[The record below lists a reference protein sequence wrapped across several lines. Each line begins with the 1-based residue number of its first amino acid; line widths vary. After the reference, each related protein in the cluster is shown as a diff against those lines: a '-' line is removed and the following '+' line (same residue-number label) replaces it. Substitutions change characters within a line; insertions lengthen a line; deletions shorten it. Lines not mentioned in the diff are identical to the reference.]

1 MLVLVVAATVAE
13 EEEEEG
19 EEGDSSTCPL
29 GANATRCHP
38 TSKSSSEAAAAS
50 TAPPPPSPPAPEGI
64 PPCLDLCGWRLDQK
78 PPPVPSNITEE
89 EARAVI
95 RRCCS

>member
-1 MLVLVVAATVAE
+1 MLVVVVVATVAE
-13 EEEEEG
+13 EGEEEG

-29 GANATRCHP
+29 GANATRRHT
-38 TSKSSSEAAAAS
+38 TSKSSSEAAAAA
-50 TAPPPPSPPAPEGI
+50 APPPPSPPASEGI
-64 PPCLDLCGWRLDQK
+64 PPCLDLCGWRHDQK
-78 PPPVPSNITEE
+78 PPPVPSNITGE